1 MTRFETAESEWTAEQ
16 ATFAQKLRGSARGKI
31 GVPFLNLLPQP
42 ALAEKVADVGAW
54 LRFEGTL
61 PADIRE
67 LVTLATAAHWRSPY
81 EWTGHARLGLAAG
94 LEREALRTLA
104 EGGTPDLPPDQA
116 LALAAARAILAS
128 GSLDDA
134 RFVALAGRFGRE
146 GAIEL
151 VTLCGYYSLLAMVIG
166 TGYAEG
172 EAPDWGDTVA
182 RSLAAEA

>member
-1 MTRFETAESEWTAEQ
+1 MSRFEIAEAEWTAAQ
-16 ATFAQKLRGSARGKI
+16 SAFAHKLRGSARGKI

-42 ALAEKVADVGAW
+42 ALAEKVADLGAW

-67 LVTLATAAHWRSPY
+67 LVTLATAAHWRSCY

-94 LEREALRTLA
+94 LDREALRTLA
-104 EGGTPDLPPDQA
+104 QGDTPQLCADRA
-116 LALAAARAILAS
+116 LALSAARAILAS

-134 RFVALAGRFGRE
+134 AFAALAGRFGRG
-146 GAIEL
+146 GAVEL

-166 TGYAEG
+166 AGYPEG
-172 EAPDWGDTVA
+172 EAPDWADTVT